1 MLNFCQDGNFRLIS
15 TSSTAVING
24 SHFILVYFYIEPTR
38 KHSKSVIYSF
48 CPITGQYCCTRL
60 FIFLSANVRVL
71 IIDTSEYFMGISIFL
86 NDPVLSC
93 CIILFP
99 VDLNVVDFFRSFLS
113 NCTGEITQYQLHICN
128 LRKTSSPFKIVAL
141 SNNFEEDIVMF
152 SNFFRGKNYVKW
164 WAFLW

>member
-15 TSSTAVING
+15 TSSTVVING

-48 CPITGQYCCTRL
+48 CPITGQYCCPCL

-71 IIDTSEYFMGISIFL
+71 IIDASEYFMGISIFL
-86 NDPVLSC
+86 NDLVLSC

-99 VDLNVVDFFRSFLS
+99 VDLNVVDFFRSFLL
-113 NCTGEITQYQLHICN
+113 NCTGEITQY
-128 LRKTSSPFKIVAL
+128 
-141 SNNFEEDIVMF
+141 
-152 SNFFRGKNYVKW
+152 
-164 WAFLW
+164 

>member
-1 MLNFCQDGNFRLIS
+1 MLNFCQDGNFRRIS

-99 VDLNVVDFFRSFLS
+99 VDLNVVDFFRSFL
-113 NCTGEITQYQLHICN
+113 L
-128 LRKTSSPFKIVAL
+128 L
-141 SNNFEEDIVMF
+141 
-152 SNFFRGKNYVKW
+152 VKLLNISYIF
-164 WAFLW
+164 AT